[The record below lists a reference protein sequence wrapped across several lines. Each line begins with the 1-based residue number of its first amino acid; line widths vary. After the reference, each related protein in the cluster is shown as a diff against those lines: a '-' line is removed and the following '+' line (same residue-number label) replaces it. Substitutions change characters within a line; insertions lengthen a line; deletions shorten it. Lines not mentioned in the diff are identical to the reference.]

1 MPAARGEGGED
12 GEAVGM
18 ESEPAPFDV
27 DAAAVEAA
35 LGVAVEQTV
44 GPTGAAVLRFRVA
57 VGIDTGLVR
66 HVFVDL
72 GARYF
77 RSTLWA
83 APHRCLDHLEVTDLA
98 AIGCD
103 AVSGRLVL
111 EGMSLRLVLTR
122 QGTLS
127 IVPLSMQSVRRH
139 DRRASYGPLPALG
152 QGQNLEPVRLDTSP
166 RREI

>member
-1 MPAARGEGGED
+1 MEPESAPFEVDSA
-12 GEAVGM
+12 AVG
-18 ESEPAPFDV
+18 
-27 DAAAVEAA
+27 AA
-35 LGVAVEQTV
+35 LGVAVEHTAS
-44 GPTGAAVLRFRVA
+44 PTGRAVLRFRLA

-103 AVSGRLVL
+103 ALNGRLVL
-111 EGMSLRLVLTR
+111 DGMGLRLVLTR

-127 IVPLSMQSVRRH
+127 VVPLSTPSAREHDPGENHGPVR
-139 DRRASYGPLPALG
+139 PLQTRL
-152 QGQNLEPVRLDTSP
+152 NFERVRLDTSP
-166 RREI
+166 